1 MLNFQW
7 RQKYLKQNLTCTV
20 CISRHGCEQVQF
32 LDNGGQKHQT
42 YINYFSHL
50 VEKMQSKYPNQ
61 TLVFQHDNLLA
72 HKNADIMKIVQGDRL
87 EMIFSPSHTPEFS
100 SVENVFADLK
110 RQLSS
115 YQYINVKE
123 TADKILKILFNYK
136 SLDIKVF
143 FKQVFRNILDFW
155 DDIKVRKCL

>member
-1 MLNFQW
+1 
-7 RQKYLKQNLTCTV
+7 
-20 CISRHGCEQVQF
+20 
-32 LDNGGQKHQT
+32 
-42 YINYFSHL
+42 
-50 VEKMQSKYPNQ
+50 
-61 TLVFQHDNLLA
+61 
-72 HKNADIMKIVQGDRL
+72 MKIVQGDRL